1 MHIYYLRI
9 VDESG
14 DPIVE
19 QASEAGFHLETI
31 GLESGAVIDASDN
44 PDTVGKP
51 QSINCSLCFI
61 NVNHLSLMPVAL
73 K

>member
-1 MHIYYLRI
+1 MHLYLII

-19 QASEAGFHLETI
+19 QAFEAGFHSEAV
-31 GLESGAVIDASDN
+31 GLESGAVIYTSDN
-44 PDTVGKP
+44 PDTVGKLR
-51 QSINCSLCFI
+51 SINRSLCFI
-61 NVNHLSLMPVAL
+61 NVNHLSLMPVAF